1 MRITSAPAITRSKW
15 PDLVEENQLDV
26 GRALDVGYIF
36 GSARLTTRT
45 RNGKSSVGML
55 DTVGGGDGRH
65 NKCPVRPTDRPTGA
79 TNVRPPAREPL
90 RDRSRSLSPRQPPL
104 Q

>member
-45 RNGKSSVGML
+45 RNGKSSVAML
-55 DTVGGGDGRH
+55 DTVDAATGDTTNIRS
-65 NKCPVRPTDRPTGA
+65 DRPA
-79 TNVRPPAREPL
+79 
-90 RDRSRSLSPRQPPL
+90 DRSDKRQAASPRTSQESIPLAFPRQPPL